1 MTGTWRDHGLNP
13 LGKRVRDA
21 LLREH
26 PEWAR
31 YAEILPG
38 GDLELAVP
46 APRGSRATYLVV
58 STARGESTWVRYT
71 PPRMFYPI
79 ESDEQMLAVVDALLH
94 DRAFFLLISNG
105 DEWIETTLLRPGE
118 EPVLAEGQVAD
129 VMSWSGLNDRIVTHM
144 PAGPRRGL

>member
-1 MTGTWRDHGLNP
+1 MRDGGLNP
-13 LGKRVRDA
+13 LGARVRDV

-31 YAEILPG
+31 YVDVLPA

-46 APRGSRATYLVV
+46 APRGSRAKHLII
-58 STARGESTWVRYT
+58 STARGESIWVRYA
-71 PPRMFYPI
+71 PPRMCYPV
-79 ESDEQMLAVVDALLH
+79 ESDSQLLAVVDALLH
-94 DRAFFLLISNG
+94 DRAFFLVVSNG

-129 VMSWSGLNDRIVTHM
+129 VVSWSGLNDRIVTYM
-144 PAGPRRGL
+144 PTGPRRGL